1 MTALPIEPPPL
12 SDPPVEAVQDARGLT
27 PGRLAL
33 RRFRR
38 HHLAVA
44 SCVVLGIIILAAV
57 LGPFVVGADPTAVD
71 PGSIRQAPSSAHLL
85 GTDSA
90 GRDVLARLL
99 WGGRIS
105 LLIGLTVA
113 LAATLI
119 GLVLGSI
126 AGFFGG
132 WVDAILSRIADVLL
146 SFPTLIVVIIIVAF
160 VGPSITTMILA
171 VGLFEWPT
179 AFRIVRGLTLSLRE
193 QDSIRAVRGLGAGTV
208 RILIKHVMPAVFAPL
223 TVVATLLVAQAILL
237 EAGLSFLGLGV
248 PPPTASWGNMLN
260 EAQSFTVLQQMP
272 WLWIPAGAA
281 IAITVLAVN
290 FIGDGLRDAL
300 DPRSSR

>member
-1 MTALPIEPPPL
+1 MIDESIPTTPTGRAPVAL
-12 SDPPVEAVQDARGLT
+12 S

-33 RRFRR
+33 RRFAR
-38 HHLAVA
+38 HRLAVVGLVA
-44 SCVVLGIIILAAV
+44 LVVVVLAAV
-57 LGPFVVGADPTAVD
+57 IGPFLLGIDPNLVD
-71 PGSIRQAPSSAHLL
+71 PMAIRQPPNADHLL

-99 WGGRIS
+99 AGGRVS
-105 LLIGLTVA
+105 LLVGLTVA
-113 LAATLI
+113 VTATLI

-132 WVDAILSRIADVLL
+132 WIDAVLGRVTDVIL

-160 VGPSITTMILA
+160 VGPSIPTMILA

-193 QDSIRAVRGLGAGTV
+193 QDSIRAVRGLGASTF
-208 RILIKHVMPAVFAPL
+208 RILVKHVVPAVFAPL

-260 EAQSFTVLQQMP
+260 EAQSFTVLQSMP
-272 WLWIPAGAA
+272 WLWVPAGCA

-290 FIGDGLRDAL
+290 FIGDGLRDAS
-300 DPRSSR
+300 DPRSQR

>member
-1 MTALPIEPPPL
+1 MIVELVSTPIIPE
-12 SDPPVEAVQDARGLT
+12 DTRVEVSPR
-27 PGRLAL
+27 RLAW

-38 HHLAVA
+38 HRLAVA
-44 SCVVLGIIILAAV
+44 GTIVLAIVVLAAV
-57 LGPFVVGADPTAVD
+57 FGPLLLPIDPNAVDPTA
-71 PGSIRQAPSSAHLL
+71 IRQPPSPEHLL

-99 WGGRIS
+99 AGGRVS
-105 LLIGLTVA
+105 LLVGLTVA
-113 LAATLI
+113 LTATVI
-119 GLVLGSI
+119 GLVLGAI

-132 WVDAILSRIADVLL
+132 WIDAVLSRITDVVL

-160 VGPSITTMILA
+160 TGPSITTLILA

-179 AFRIVRGLTLSLRE
+179 AFRIVRGLVLSLRD
-193 QDSIRAVRGLGAGTV
+193 QDSIRAVRGLGASTT
-208 RILIKHVMPAVFAPL
+208 RILVKHVVPAVVAPL
-223 TVVATLLVAQAILL
+223 TVVATILVAQAILL

-260 EAQSFTVLQQMP
+260 EAQSFTVLQTMP
-272 WLWIPAGAA
+272 WLWIPAGCA

-290 FIGDGLRDAL
+290 FIGDGLRDAS

>member
-1 MTALPIEPPPL
+1 MIEETVPTTPAGR
-12 SDPPVEAVQDARGLT
+12 PPVALS
-27 PGRLAL
+27 PGRLAM
-33 RRFRR
+33 RRFTR
-38 HHLAVA
+38 HRLAVVGLIA
-44 SCVVLGIIILAAV
+44 LAVIVLAALIGPILLGI
-57 LGPFVVGADPTAVD
+57 DPNLVD
-71 PGSIRQAPSSAHLL
+71 PMSIRKPPDAAHLL

-99 WGGRIS
+99 AGGRVS
-105 LLIGLTVA
+105 LLVGLTVA
-113 LAATLI
+113 VTATLI

-132 WVDAILSRIADVLL
+132 WIDAVLGRVTDVIL

-160 VGPSITTMILA
+160 VGPSIPTMILA

-193 QDSIRAVRGLGAGTV
+193 QDSIRAVRGLGASTF
-208 RILIKHVMPAVFAPL
+208 RILVKHVVPAVFAPL

-260 EAQSFTVLQQMP
+260 EAQSFTVLQSMP
-272 WLWIPAGAA
+272 WLWVPAGCA

-290 FIGDGLRDAL
+290 FIGDGLRDAS
-300 DPRSSR
+300 DPRSQR

>member
-1 MTALPIEPPPL
+1 MIEETVPTTPAGR
-12 SDPPVEAVQDARGLT
+12 PPVALS

-33 RRFRR
+33 RRFTR
-38 HHLAVA
+38 HRLAVVGLVA
-44 SCVVLGIIILAAV
+44 LTVVVLAALIGPILLGI
-57 LGPFVVGADPTAVD
+57 DPNLVD
-71 PGSIRQAPSSAHLL
+71 PMAIRQPPSAAHLL

-99 WGGRIS
+99 AGGRVS
-105 LLIGLTVA
+105 LLVGLTVA
-113 LAATLI
+113 VTATLI

-132 WVDAILSRIADVLL
+132 WIDAVLGRVTDVIL

-160 VGPSITTMILA
+160 VGPSIPTMILA

-193 QDSIRAVRGLGAGTV
+193 QDSIRAVRGLGASTF
-208 RILIKHVMPAVFAPL
+208 RILVKHVVPAVFAPL

-260 EAQSFTVLQQMP
+260 EAQSFTVLQSMP
-272 WLWIPAGAA
+272 WLWVPAGCA

-290 FIGDGLRDAL
+290 FIGDGLRDAS
-300 DPRSSR
+300 DPRSQR

>member
-1 MTALPIEPPPL
+1 MIVELVSTPIVPENAR
-12 SDPPVEAVQDARGLT
+12 VEVSPR
-27 PGRLAL
+27 RLAW

-38 HHLAVA
+38 HRLAMA
-44 SCVVLGIIILAAV
+44 GTVVLAIVVLAAV
-57 LGPFVVGADPTAVD
+57 FGPLLLPIDPNAVDPTA
-71 PGSIRQAPSSAHLL
+71 IRQPPSPEHLL

-99 WGGRIS
+99 AGGRVS
-105 LLIGLTVA
+105 LLVGLTVA
-113 LAATLI
+113 FTATVI
-119 GLVLGSI
+119 GLVLGAI

-132 WVDAILSRIADVLL
+132 WIDAVLSRITDVVL

-160 VGPSITTMILA
+160 TGPSITTLILA

-179 AFRIVRGLTLSLRE
+179 AFRIVRGLVLSLRD
-193 QDSIRAVRGLGAGTV
+193 QDSIRAVRGLGASTA
-208 RILIKHVMPAVFAPL
+208 RILVKHVVPAVVAPL
-223 TVVATLLVAQAILL
+223 TVVATILVAQAILL

-260 EAQSFTVLQQMP
+260 EAQSFTVLQTMP
-272 WLWIPAGAA
+272 WLWIPAGCA

-290 FIGDGLRDAL
+290 FIGDGLRDAS